1 MKKFV
6 TIAAVATLTACSQE
20 AEKPAE
26 PAAMES
32 PEPAEA
38 AENQLDPF
46 GTFDLKRYNGGKS
59 IIVIRADGTYND
71 FSPDGATIDSGK
83 FALKDGKYCFKPA
96 DEEAE
101 ECWTWTRNEDG
112 SITAVEPNSGHKVT
126 LTRRADETAQ
136 AAAETIT
143 K

>member
-1 MKKFV
+1 MKKILL
-6 TIAAVATLTACSQE
+6 IAAVAALTACSQ
-20 AEKPAE
+20 ATEKPAE
-26 PAAMES
+26 AAAEES
-32 PEPAEA
+32 PEPQETA
-38 AENQLDPF
+38 AGQLDPF
-46 GTFDLKRYNGGKS
+46 GTFDLKRYNGGTS
-59 IIVIRADGTYND
+59 ILAIRADGTYND
-71 FSPDGATIDSGK
+71 VSSEGATIGSGK

-96 DEEAE
+96 DEETE

-126 LTRRADETAQ
+126 LTRQANETTP